1 MHIHTTRGAS
11 DSGLD
16 PNDLAREARRRG
28 LTAVHI
34 SEHDRLWDKFV
45 LAEYRE
51 KNADLLVANGME
63 VSTDVGHI
71 LALGLREYVGGIRH
85 METLR
90 RVADE
95 HGAFLIVAHPF
106 RHFFDPVYFR
116 RQGKEPF
123 TLTPE
128 QAAKLPVFQLVD
140 AVEVLNGAN
149 TLRENLFA
157 LRVSQVLGKP
167 GTGGSDAHS
176 TQGIGIYCAVFERNC
191 TTQEEL
197 LEELHTGRFHAEN
210 DRQRRGRIEAR
221 TEIYVEVIEA
231 HGGLADERL
240 ARAGRRHI
248 RVLPFQNIRFSGFVN
263 AHSLGHDCVLRLRAG
278 E

>member
-1 MHIHTTRGAS
+1 MGTIIDMHIHTTRGAS

-16 PNDLAREARRRG
+16 PEDLAMEARRRG
-28 LTAVHI
+28 LTGIHI

-45 LAEYRE
+45 LEKYRRE
-51 KNADLLVANGME
+51 HADLLVVNGME
-63 VSTDVGHI
+63 VSTDLGHI
-71 LALGLREYVGGIRH
+71 LAVGLREYVGGIRH
-85 METLR
+85 AQTLR

-95 HGAFLIVAHPF
+95 QGGFLIVSHPF

-140 AVEVLNGAN
+140 AIEVLNGAN

-157 LRVSQVLGKP
+157 LRVAQVLGKP

-176 TQGIGIYCAVFERNC
+176 TQGIGYFCAVLDRDAAS
-191 TTQEEL
+191 QEEL
-197 LEELHTGRFHAEN
+197 LAEMHAGRFHA
-210 DRQRRGRIEAR
+210 
-221 TEIYVEVIEA
+221 A
-231 HGGLADERL
+231 HGLLDGDL
-240 ARAGRRHI
+240 
-248 RVLPFQNIRFSGFVN
+248 QRFTETSMAEAPG
-263 AHSLGHDCVLRLRAG
+263 
-278 E
+278 

>member
-1 MHIHTTRGAS
+1 MGTIIDMHLHTTRGAS

-16 PNDLAREARRRG
+16 PEDLVVEARRRG
-28 LTAVHI
+28 LTGIHI
-34 SEHDRLWDKFV
+34 SEHDRLWDRFQ
-45 LAEYRE
+45 LQEFRE
-51 KNADLLVANGME
+51 RHSDLLVANGME
-63 VSTDVGHI
+63 VSTDLGHI
-71 LALGLREYVGGIRH
+71 LALGLKEYVGGIRRAE
-85 METLR
+85 MLR

-95 HGAFLIVAHPF
+95 QGGFLVVTHPF

-149 TLRENLFA
+149 TVRENVFA
-157 LRVSQVLGKP
+157 LRVAQAAGKP

-176 TQGIGIYCAVFERNC
+176 TQGIGIYCAVLERNC

-197 LEELHTGRFHAEN
+197 LEELHAGRFYAGHGLLTGELQRFTETSMGEVAE
-210 DRQRRGRIEAR
+210 AP
-221 TEIYVEVIEA
+221 
-231 HGGLADERL
+231 H
-240 ARAGRRHI
+240 
-248 RVLPFQNIRFSGFVN
+248 
-263 AHSLGHDCVLRLRAG
+263 
-278 E
+278 